1 MSTLITTTVQGVQNI
16 KYDASTTA
24 MTISSGG
31 IVAEPLKPTFRAT
44 VTSQTLSHGTWTLAD
59 ANGTTY
65 NRGNDY
71 NTSTKKFIAPVA
83 GAYFFYGRWFGSA
96 NAGRGSSAI
105 YLNGTLVA
113 QNLTPMSNINGG
125 TQHSVEHIQNCSV
138 NDEVQ
143 WYIYQES
150 GGNVTTNGSSSLS
163 HWGGFLIG

>member
-1 MSTLITTTVQGVQNI
+1 MSTLNVTNI
-16 KYDASTTA
+16 KAADGTTGLIIANSTGVVT
-24 MTISSGG
+24 
-31 IVAEPLKPTFRAT
+31 EPLKPTFRAT
-44 VTSQTLSHGTWTLAD
+44 AASQTLSHGTWTLAD

-65 NRGNDY
+65 NRGSDY

-96 NAGRGSSAI
+96 SAGRGSSAI

-125 TQHSVEHIQNCSV
+125 TQHSVEHIQNCNV

-150 GGNVTTNGSSSLS
+150 GGNVTTNASGTLT

>member
-1 MSTLITTTVQGVQNI
+1 
-16 KYDASTTA
+16 
-24 MTISSGG
+24 MTISSAGV
-31 IVAEPLKPTFRAT
+31 VAEPVKPTFRAT
-44 VTSQTLSHGTWTLAD
+44 TTGITLAHGTWTLMN
-59 ANGTTY
+59 ANVTTY
-65 NRGNDY
+65 NRGGHY
-71 NTSTKKFIAPVA
+71 NTTSKKFIVPVA

-96 NAGRGSSAI
+96 SAGRGSSAI

-125 TQHSVEHIQNCSV
+125 TQHSVEHIQNCVV

-150 GGNVTTNGSSSLS
+150 GGNVTTNASSSLT